1 MPTFT
6 VLRRVDAYVD
16 CVARVRAETAA
27 EAAELA
33 EDDEGRY
40 KWDEVGTQQFDARLF
55 VTLDKDGWES
65 GDTHH
70 FPMRRGGL
78 TGKSSGGLR

>member
-1 MPTFT
+1 MPKFI

-16 CVARVRAETAA
+16 YLAAVTAKTAA

-40 KWDEVGTQQFDARLF
+40 TWREVGTQQFDARLF
-55 VTLDKDGWES
+55 VTLDKDGREIEATQV
-65 GDTHH
+65 GDYT
-70 FPMRRGGL
+70 PW
-78 TGKSSGGLR
+78 